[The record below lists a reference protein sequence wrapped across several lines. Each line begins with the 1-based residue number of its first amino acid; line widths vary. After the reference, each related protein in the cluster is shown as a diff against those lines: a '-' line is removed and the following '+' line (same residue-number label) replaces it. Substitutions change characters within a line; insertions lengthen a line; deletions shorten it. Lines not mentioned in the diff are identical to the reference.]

1 MNNNYI
7 TVTEVNKYIKE
18 IVNEDL
24 LLKKVYLKGEI
35 SNFKAHSRGHY
46 YFTLKD
52 ENSRIAAVMFSF
64 NNRNLKFVPYDGM
77 KVLVSGKIDV
87 YEASGSYQI
96 YVEEMAPDGI
106 GELYVAFEQLKE
118 KLSKEGLFD
127 KDKKKKVRRV
137 PNVVGIVT
145 SPTGAAIRD
154 ILTTIKRRYPVCKTI
169 LFPALVQGDNAA
181 LDIAKNNIK
190 KYQVDIKTYLSDGL
204 NNINDF
210 YDTIVIAGMGT
221 HSIIKILNDKELP
234 PKIILASNNDYPLLR
249 KFMNSIGYYLEKE
262 LVVLEKDKYYI
273 VMLYIIKEK
282 KLKKTEI
289 LFGKNNNLEYY
300 QYLYGKNLSILKRT
314 SLFKKIQLHYENII
328 LKKLIRSIEKK

>member
-1 MNNNYI
+1 MKSKRLLAIASFIEKNDS
-7 TVTEVNKYIKE
+7 VL
-18 IVNEDL
+18 DL
-24 LLKKVYLKGEI
+24 GCDHGYLAIYLKKNNLCKNVIASDI
-35 SNFKAHSRGHY
+35 SS
-46 YFTLKD
+46 
-52 ENSRIAAVMFSF
+52 S
-64 NNRNLKFVPYDGM
+64 
-77 KVLVSGKIDV
+77 
-87 YEASGSYQI
+87 
-96 YVEEMAPDGI
+96 
-106 GELYVAFEQLKE
+106 
-118 KLSKEGLFD
+118 
-127 KDKKKKVRRV
+127 
-137 PNVVGIVT
+137 
-145 SPTGAAIRD
+145 
-154 ILTTIKRRYPVCKTI
+154 
-169 LFPALVQGDNAA
+169 A

-314 SLFKKIQLHYENII
+314 SLAKKIQLYYENII
-328 LKKLIRSIEKK
+328 LKNLIRSIEKK

>member
-1 MNNNYI
+1 MKSKRLLAIASFIEKNDS
-7 TVTEVNKYIKE
+7 VL
-18 IVNEDL
+18 DL
-24 LLKKVYLKGEI
+24 GCDHGYLAIYLKKNNLCKNVIASDI
-35 SNFKAHSRGHY
+35 SSN
-46 YFTLKD
+46 
-52 ENSRIAAVMFSF
+52 
-64 NNRNLKFVPYDGM
+64 
-77 KVLVSGKIDV
+77 
-87 YEASGSYQI
+87 
-96 YVEEMAPDGI
+96 
-106 GELYVAFEQLKE
+106 
-118 KLSKEGLFD
+118 
-127 KDKKKKVRRV
+127 
-137 PNVVGIVT
+137 
-145 SPTGAAIRD
+145 
-154 ILTTIKRRYPVCKTI
+154 
-169 LFPALVQGDNAA
+169 A

-221 HSIIKILNDKELP
+221 YSIIKILNDKELP

-289 LFGKNNNLEYY
+289 LFGKNNNIEYY
-300 QYLYGKNLSILKRT
+300 QYLYDKNLSILKRT
-314 SLFKKIQLHYENII
+314 SLAKKIQLYYENII

>member
-1 MNNNYI
+1 MKSKRLLAIASFIEKNDS
-7 TVTEVNKYIKE
+7 VL
-18 IVNEDL
+18 DL
-24 LLKKVYLKGEI
+24 GCDHGYLAIYLKKNNLCKNVIASDI
-35 SNFKAHSRGHY
+35 SS
-46 YFTLKD
+46 
-52 ENSRIAAVMFSF
+52 S
-64 NNRNLKFVPYDGM
+64 
-77 KVLVSGKIDV
+77 
-87 YEASGSYQI
+87 
-96 YVEEMAPDGI
+96 
-106 GELYVAFEQLKE
+106 
-118 KLSKEGLFD
+118 
-127 KDKKKKVRRV
+127 
-137 PNVVGIVT
+137 
-145 SPTGAAIRD
+145 
-154 ILTTIKRRYPVCKTI
+154 
-169 LFPALVQGDNAA
+169 A

-204 NNINDF
+204 NNIKDF

-289 LFGKNNNLEYY
+289 LFGKNNNIEYY
-300 QYLYGKNLSILKRT
+300 QYLYDKNLSILKRT
-314 SLFKKIQLHYENII
+314 SLAKKIQLYYENII

>member
-1 MNNNYI
+1 MKSKRLLVIASFIEKNDS
-7 TVTEVNKYIKE
+7 VL
-18 IVNEDL
+18 DL
-24 LLKKVYLKGEI
+24 GCDHGYLAIYLKKNNLCKNVIASDI
-35 SNFKAHSRGHY
+35 SSN
-46 YFTLKD
+46 
-52 ENSRIAAVMFSF
+52 
-64 NNRNLKFVPYDGM
+64 
-77 KVLVSGKIDV
+77 
-87 YEASGSYQI
+87 
-96 YVEEMAPDGI
+96 
-106 GELYVAFEQLKE
+106 
-118 KLSKEGLFD
+118 
-127 KDKKKKVRRV
+127 
-137 PNVVGIVT
+137 
-145 SPTGAAIRD
+145 
-154 ILTTIKRRYPVCKTI
+154 
-169 LFPALVQGDNAA
+169 A

-204 NNINDF
+204 NKINDF

-289 LFGKNNNLEYY
+289 LFGKNNNIEYY
-300 QYLYGKNLSILKRT
+300 QYLYDKNLSILKRT
-314 SLFKKIQLHYENII
+314 SLSKKIQLYYENII

>member
-1 MNNNYI
+1 MKSKRLLAIASFIEKNDS
-7 TVTEVNKYIKE
+7 VL
-18 IVNEDL
+18 DL
-24 LLKKVYLKGEI
+24 GCDHGYLAIYLKKNNLCKNVIASDI
-35 SNFKAHSRGHY
+35 SSN
-46 YFTLKD
+46 
-52 ENSRIAAVMFSF
+52 
-64 NNRNLKFVPYDGM
+64 
-77 KVLVSGKIDV
+77 
-87 YEASGSYQI
+87 
-96 YVEEMAPDGI
+96 
-106 GELYVAFEQLKE
+106 
-118 KLSKEGLFD
+118 
-127 KDKKKKVRRV
+127 
-137 PNVVGIVT
+137 
-145 SPTGAAIRD
+145 
-154 ILTTIKRRYPVCKTI
+154 
-169 LFPALVQGDNAA
+169 A

-289 LFGKNNNLEYY
+289 LFGKNNNIEYY
-300 QYLYGKNLSILKRT
+300 QYLYDKNLSILKRT
-314 SLFKKIQLHYENII
+314 SLFKKVQLYYENII

>member
-1 MNNNYI
+1 MKSKRLLAIASFIEKNDS
-7 TVTEVNKYIKE
+7 VL
-18 IVNEDL
+18 DL
-24 LLKKVYLKGEI
+24 GCDHGYLAIYLKKNNLCKNVIASDI
-35 SNFKAHSRGHY
+35 SSN
-46 YFTLKD
+46 
-52 ENSRIAAVMFSF
+52 
-64 NNRNLKFVPYDGM
+64 
-77 KVLVSGKIDV
+77 
-87 YEASGSYQI
+87 
-96 YVEEMAPDGI
+96 
-106 GELYVAFEQLKE
+106 
-118 KLSKEGLFD
+118 
-127 KDKKKKVRRV
+127 
-137 PNVVGIVT
+137 
-145 SPTGAAIRD
+145 
-154 ILTTIKRRYPVCKTI
+154 
-169 LFPALVQGDNAA
+169 A

-204 NNINDF
+204 NNIKDF

-289 LFGKNNNLEYY
+289 LFGKNNNIEYY
-300 QYLYGKNLSILKRT
+300 QYLYDKNLSILKRT
-314 SLFKKIQLHYENII
+314 SLAKKIQLYYENII

>member
-1 MNNNYI
+1 MKSKRLLAIASFIGKNDS
-7 TVTEVNKYIKE
+7 VL
-18 IVNEDL
+18 DL
-24 LLKKVYLKGEI
+24 GCDHGYLAIYLKKNNLCKNVIASDI
-35 SNFKAHSRGHY
+35 SSN
-46 YFTLKD
+46 
-52 ENSRIAAVMFSF
+52 
-64 NNRNLKFVPYDGM
+64 
-77 KVLVSGKIDV
+77 
-87 YEASGSYQI
+87 
-96 YVEEMAPDGI
+96 
-106 GELYVAFEQLKE
+106 
-118 KLSKEGLFD
+118 
-127 KDKKKKVRRV
+127 
-137 PNVVGIVT
+137 
-145 SPTGAAIRD
+145 
-154 ILTTIKRRYPVCKTI
+154 
-169 LFPALVQGDNAA
+169 A
-181 LDIAKNNIK
+181 LDIANNNIK

-204 NNINDF
+204 NNIKDF

-300 QYLYGKNLSILKRT
+300 QYLYDKNLSILKRT
-314 SLFKKIQLHYENII
+314 SLAKKIQLYYENII

>member
-1 MNNNYI
+1 MKSKRLLAIASFIEKNDS
-7 TVTEVNKYIKE
+7 VL
-18 IVNEDL
+18 DL
-24 LLKKVYLKGEI
+24 GCDHGYLAIYLKKNNLCKNVIASDI
-35 SNFKAHSRGHY
+35 SSN
-46 YFTLKD
+46 
-52 ENSRIAAVMFSF
+52 
-64 NNRNLKFVPYDGM
+64 
-77 KVLVSGKIDV
+77 
-87 YEASGSYQI
+87 
-96 YVEEMAPDGI
+96 
-106 GELYVAFEQLKE
+106 
-118 KLSKEGLFD
+118 
-127 KDKKKKVRRV
+127 
-137 PNVVGIVT
+137 
-145 SPTGAAIRD
+145 
-154 ILTTIKRRYPVCKTI
+154 
-169 LFPALVQGDNAA
+169 A

-289 LFGKNNNLEYY
+289 LFGKNNNIEYY
-300 QYLYGKNLSILKRT
+300 QYLYDKNLSILKRT
-314 SLFKKIQLHYENII
+314 SLFKKIQLYYENII

>member
-1 MNNNYI
+1 MKSKRLLAIASFIEKNDS
-7 TVTEVNKYIKE
+7 VL
-18 IVNEDL
+18 DL
-24 LLKKVYLKGEI
+24 GCDHGYLAIYLKKNNLCKNVIASDI
-35 SNFKAHSRGHY
+35 SSN
-46 YFTLKD
+46 
-52 ENSRIAAVMFSF
+52 
-64 NNRNLKFVPYDGM
+64 
-77 KVLVSGKIDV
+77 
-87 YEASGSYQI
+87 
-96 YVEEMAPDGI
+96 
-106 GELYVAFEQLKE
+106 
-118 KLSKEGLFD
+118 
-127 KDKKKKVRRV
+127 
-137 PNVVGIVT
+137 
-145 SPTGAAIRD
+145 
-154 ILTTIKRRYPVCKTI
+154 
-169 LFPALVQGDNAA
+169 A

-289 LFGKNNNLEYY
+289 LFGKNNNIEYY
-300 QYLYGKNLSILKRT
+300 QYLYDKNLRILKRT
-314 SLFKKIQLHYENII
+314 SLFKKVQLYYENII
-328 LKKLIRSIEKK
+328 LKNLIRSIEKK

>member
-1 MNNNYI
+1 MKSKRLLAIASFIEKNDS
-7 TVTEVNKYIKE
+7 VL
-18 IVNEDL
+18 DL
-24 LLKKVYLKGEI
+24 GCDHGYLAIYLKKNNLCKNVIASDI
-35 SNFKAHSRGHY
+35 SSN
-46 YFTLKD
+46 
-52 ENSRIAAVMFSF
+52 
-64 NNRNLKFVPYDGM
+64 
-77 KVLVSGKIDV
+77 
-87 YEASGSYQI
+87 
-96 YVEEMAPDGI
+96 
-106 GELYVAFEQLKE
+106 
-118 KLSKEGLFD
+118 
-127 KDKKKKVRRV
+127 
-137 PNVVGIVT
+137 
-145 SPTGAAIRD
+145 
-154 ILTTIKRRYPVCKTI
+154 
-169 LFPALVQGDNAA
+169 A

-289 LFGKNNNLEYY
+289 LFGKNNNIEYY
-300 QYLYGKNLSILKRT
+300 QYLYDKNLRILKRT
-314 SLFKKIQLHYENII
+314 SLFKKVQLYYENII

>member
-1 MNNNYI
+1 MKSKRLLAIASFIEKNDS
-7 TVTEVNKYIKE
+7 VL
-18 IVNEDL
+18 DL
-24 LLKKVYLKGEI
+24 GCDHGYLAIYLKKNNLCKNVIASDI
-35 SNFKAHSRGHY
+35 SSN
-46 YFTLKD
+46 
-52 ENSRIAAVMFSF
+52 
-64 NNRNLKFVPYDGM
+64 
-77 KVLVSGKIDV
+77 
-87 YEASGSYQI
+87 
-96 YVEEMAPDGI
+96 
-106 GELYVAFEQLKE
+106 
-118 KLSKEGLFD
+118 
-127 KDKKKKVRRV
+127 
-137 PNVVGIVT
+137 
-145 SPTGAAIRD
+145 
-154 ILTTIKRRYPVCKTI
+154 
-169 LFPALVQGDNAA
+169 A
-181 LDIAKNNIK
+181 LDIANNNIK